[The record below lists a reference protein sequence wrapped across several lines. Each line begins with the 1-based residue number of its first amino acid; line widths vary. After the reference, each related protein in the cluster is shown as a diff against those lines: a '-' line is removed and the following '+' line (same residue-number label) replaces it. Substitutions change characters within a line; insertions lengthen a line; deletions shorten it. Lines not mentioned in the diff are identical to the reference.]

1 MLFAGGEGGMM
12 DDFNEGGH
20 DETARNLLAS
30 VGGVGVSPVMHAENR
45 MQPQQ
50 KQQETEEDELA
61 LMWPSR
67 Q

>member
-1 MLFAGGEGGMM
+1 MLFAGGQGGMM

-20 DETARNLLAS
+20 DETARNLLAT
-30 VGGVGVSPVMHAENR
+30 VGGVGVSPIMYNESR
-45 MQPQQ
+45 RPPQQ
-50 KQQETEEDELA
+50 KQQETEEDDLA